1 MKILLNLCCGASL
14 AFVMALAAN
23 GLGLSSFDR
32 TENPKD
38 PRVKRVAYTQQVEPF
53 RSHVR
58 TKVIQYFDTYQTDP
72 MGLPEDCVSR
82 LQTGDVPHQW
92 TMAGLSRGTVIPER
106 ERGLLVEIPAELLR
120 VLPAGEDAV
129 AYYLAGSHL
138 VAVDAGYKVLDS
150 IPIPTVRLGERE
162 SAAGK
167 TQLVRHVRHPGG
179 NR

>member
-38 PRVKRVAYTQQVEPF
+38 PRVKRVAYTMQVEPF
-53 RSHVR
+53 GSHVK
-58 TKVIQYFDTYQTDP
+58 TKVIQYFDTYQTEP
-72 MGLPEDCVSR
+72 MGLPEDCANR
-82 LQTGDVPHQW
+82 LHSGEVPHEW
-92 TMAGLSRGTVIPER
+92 TVAGLSRGMTIPES

-120 VLPAGEDAV
+120 VLPAGKDAV

-138 VAVDAGYKVLDS
+138 VAVDADYKVLDS
-150 IPIPTVRLGERE
+150 IPIPTVRLGKQE
-162 SAAGK
+162 STAGK
-167 TQLVRHVRHPGG
+167 IQLVRHMRHPGG